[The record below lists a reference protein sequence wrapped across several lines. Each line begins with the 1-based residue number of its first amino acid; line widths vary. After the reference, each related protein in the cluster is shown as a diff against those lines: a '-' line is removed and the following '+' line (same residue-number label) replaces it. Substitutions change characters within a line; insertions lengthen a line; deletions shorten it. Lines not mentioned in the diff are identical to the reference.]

1 MPNGPFLNDLTT
13 KKEFLL
19 KTFLSDERFVQL
31 VTNQQDVQLP
41 ALDLRYKQVF
51 PYGWIGDT
59 VSIAKTFVCF
69 DVDVPQIKTI
79 AVKDCYL
86 YIWVFAHKS
95 LMPTKEGVRVDLL
108 SSRIDWL
115 LNGSTELGFGRL
127 RLESCLRINP
137 NEDYYGRVLKY
148 YVQDW
153 NRFGEKL

>member
-1 MPNGPFLNDLTT
+1 M
-13 KKEFLL
+13 
-19 KTFLSDERFVQL
+19 
-31 VTNQQDVQLP
+31 
-41 ALDLRYKQVF
+41 
-51 PYGWIGDT
+51 
-59 VSIAKTFVCF
+59 CF

-86 YIWVFAHKS
+86 YVWVFAHKS
-95 LMPTKEGVRVDLL
+95 LMQTKDGVRVDLL
-108 SSRIDWL
+108 ASRIDWL